1 MYDDVVDV
9 NDDDYQ
15 HDDIDYL
22 LHEPQQ
28 DQEFT
33 IKKKKSVKSGCKNGG
48 RLRMKNRK
56 KVRICNVC
64 GERLKSEASLNK
76 HLLDKHQIQGKD
88 LS

>member
-9 NDDDYQ
+9 NDEDYQ
-15 HDDIDYL
+15 PDDTDYL
-22 LHEPQQ
+22 LHQPQQ

-33 IKKKKSVKSGCKNGG
+33 IKTKKSVKSGFKKGG

-56 KVRICNVC
+56 KVRICSVC

-76 HLLDKHQIQGKD
+76 HLLDKHQRQGKD